1 MGEKGQGG
9 RGEGVSVCVCVWE
22 GRSSG
27 EERTGVGGVG
37 GLVVLTQQ
45 TLPDG

>member
-1 MGEKGQGG
+1 M
-9 RGEGVSVCVCVWE
+9 SVWE
-22 GRSSG
+22 GRGSG
-27 EERTGVGGVG
+27 EEKRGLGVG

>member
-1 MGEKGQGG
+1 MGEEGQGG
-9 RGEGVSVCVCVWE
+9 RAEGVSECVSVWE
-22 GRSSG
+22 GR
-27 EERTGVGGVG
+27 GGVAERRGRGLG